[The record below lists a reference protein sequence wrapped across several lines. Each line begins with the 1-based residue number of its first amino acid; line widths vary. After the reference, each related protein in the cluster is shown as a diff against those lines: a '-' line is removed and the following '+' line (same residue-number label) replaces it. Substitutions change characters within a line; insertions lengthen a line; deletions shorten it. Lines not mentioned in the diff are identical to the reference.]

1 MGREGK
7 HANYERVY
15 EIMGE
20 IMGFNLRKAG
30 WNMHHEV
37 FISDVKRNPEL
48 WGDIDVHGV
57 ENLFPLSRR
66 EHTRLH
72 QMVSRGGIGRVA
84 LVPFLGKTEEVV
96 DKRVVRKKPWK
107 SNRQAVKTELKRYRG
122 LSLADLD
129 NLQVRGFIYS

>member
-15 EIMGE
+15 QIMDE

-57 ENLFPLSRR
+57 GNLFPLSRR
-66 EHTRLH
+66 EHARLH
-72 QMVSRGGIGRVA
+72 QMVSRGGIGRVVS
-84 LVPFLGKTEEVV
+84 VPVLEKTESVV
-96 DKRVVRKKPWK
+96 DRRVTRRKLRK

-122 LSLADLD
+122 SSLADLD